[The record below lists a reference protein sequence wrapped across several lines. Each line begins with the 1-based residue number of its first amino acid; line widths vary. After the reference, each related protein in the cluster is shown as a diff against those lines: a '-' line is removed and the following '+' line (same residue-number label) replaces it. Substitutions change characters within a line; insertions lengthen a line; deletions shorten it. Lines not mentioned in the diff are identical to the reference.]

1 MLFGFSSYLH
11 TMRDTYLTICVFVLF
26 LANSSVVFAND
37 PLRAHYHTLD
47 SLLQQEQKIV
57 TKKQERI
64 ELIREGLGARGM
76 TDDDRYQIRMRLYD
90 EYMAFRC
97 DSAMKYIVENI
108 ESERSR
114 GHLDRVHA
122 CKLRLSHL
130 LAVAGLFDKART
142 VLQNIPVD
150 ELSETT
156 LPEYYNAMQEYY
168 LFMSEQAR
176 GTVYSQEYQDSVV
189 MYRER
194 MIALNPQDD
203 YFRIFSEATYRAE
216 TGDVDGAIDLL
227 ENYRRKEQGGRIH
240 SVLMST
246 LAYFYSLKGDMQK
259 REEYL
264 LLSAINDERCAIREN
279 NSLRELS
286 MLLLEKGETERA
298 FRYLNASMAD
308 ASFYGTR
315 LRNLQAAQLMPQ
327 IEDAYYQARSRAQN
341 IMIALLVAISL
352 VALILIISRIYRSRL
367 IRRLEEANAHNE
379 EMNRQLEQTVG
390 QLNDANEQL
399 SQTNRVIKES
409 GRIKEEYI
417 GRFFELGGV
426 FINKADEQNKRS
438 SRLLRDRK
446 FEELMK
452 ELKSERNLTEL
463 TNDYFKQFD
472 EAILSIYPHF
482 VERVNAL
489 LEENSRIVP
498 HGEKLTTELRI
509 VALIRLGFT
518 DNQRIAS
525 ILRSSITTIYTYRSK
540 LKAKAKQKESFE
552 EDVKRMEE

>member
-1 MLFGFSSYLH
+1 
-11 TMRDTYLTICVFVLF
+11 
-26 LANSSVVFAND
+26 
-37 PLRAHYHTLD
+37 
-47 SLLQQEQKIV
+47 
-57 TKKQERI
+57 
-64 ELIREGLGARGM
+64 
-76 TDDDRYQIRMRLYD
+76 
-90 EYMAFRC
+90 
-97 DSAMKYIVENI
+97 
-108 ESERSR
+108 
-114 GHLDRVHA
+114 
-122 CKLRLSHL
+122 
-130 LAVAGLFDKART
+130 
-142 VLQNIPVD
+142 
-150 ELSETT
+150 
-156 LPEYYNAMQEYY
+156 
-168 LFMSEQAR
+168 
-176 GTVYSQEYQDSVV
+176 
-189 MYRER
+189 
-194 MIALNPQDD
+194 
-203 YFRIFSEATYRAE
+203 
-216 TGDVDGAIDLL
+216 
-227 ENYRRKEQGGRIH
+227 
-240 SVLMST
+240 
-246 LAYFYSLKGDMQK
+246 
-259 REEYL
+259 
-264 LLSAINDERCAIREN
+264 
-279 NSLRELS
+279 
-286 MLLLEKGETERA
+286 
-298 FRYLNASMAD
+298 
-308 ASFYGTR
+308 
-315 LRNLQAAQLMPQ
+315 
-327 IEDAYYQARSRAQN
+327 
-341 IMIALLVAISL
+341 MIALLVAISL